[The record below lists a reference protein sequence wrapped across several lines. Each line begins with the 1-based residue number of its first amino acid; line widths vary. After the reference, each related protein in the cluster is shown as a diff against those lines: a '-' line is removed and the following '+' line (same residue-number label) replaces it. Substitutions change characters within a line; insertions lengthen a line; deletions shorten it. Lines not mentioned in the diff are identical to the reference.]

1 MHLTSKCSHAI
12 SSAEST
18 HNTAFETWLAPLCL
32 RIQRWKQSLT
42 YVVQVKVEEITSLK
56 HLYLQACVIWDSE
69 QETELKG
76 DMMPQP
82 ALSSNSALGLQ
93 SWLPFSSTTTLDS
106 PTHPNTMAPHSLWAH
121 FLAVCFFFFFS
132 RVYH

>member
-1 MHLTSKCSHAI
+1 M
-12 SSAEST
+12 
-18 HNTAFETWLAPLCL
+18 
-32 RIQRWKQSLT
+32 
-42 YVVQVKVEEITSLK
+42 VQVKVEEITSLK

-93 SWLPFSSTTTLDS
+93 S
-106 PTHPNTMAPHSLWAH
+106 
-121 FLAVCFFFFFS
+121 
-132 RVYH
+132 